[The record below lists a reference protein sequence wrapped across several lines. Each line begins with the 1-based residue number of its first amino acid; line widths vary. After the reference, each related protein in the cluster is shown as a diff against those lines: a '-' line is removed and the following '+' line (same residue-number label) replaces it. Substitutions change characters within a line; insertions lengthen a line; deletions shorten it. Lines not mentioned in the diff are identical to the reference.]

1 MRGVVREARRSLEMN
16 LVESLLVA
24 GRAGR
29 CFMEEVSLSGVL
41 SNVDLHFTEEMSHQN
56 S

>member
-1 MRGVVREARRSLEMN
+1 MHPRQSNMKWNMN

-29 CFMEEVSLSGVL
+29 CFMEEVYLSGVL
-41 SNVDLHFTEEMSHQN
+41 SNVDLHFTEEMSHQK